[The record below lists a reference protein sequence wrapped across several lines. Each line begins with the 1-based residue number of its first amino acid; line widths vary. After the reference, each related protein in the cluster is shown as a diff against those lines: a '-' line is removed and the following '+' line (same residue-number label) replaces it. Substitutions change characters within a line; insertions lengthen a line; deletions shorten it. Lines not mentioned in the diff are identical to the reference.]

1 MNAFNV
7 LYGNEK
13 LKKQISDSINS
24 NKFVHT
30 CIIEGKKG
38 SGKHTLAKI
47 ISVLLAGEAE
57 DKIIKNICPDIIT
70 VGLLKDRKTIGVET
84 IRNIKE
90 SVYIVPN
97 ELDIK
102 VYIIEDAHLMT
113 HAAQNAFLKLLE
125 DPPKTVYFLLLCE
138 NESLLLST
146 VKSRAVIYHMQNFS
160 DEEITEYLIE
170 KNKRAF
176 DLYDN
181 DRLTFDLIIKNS
193 GGAIGNTEELLSS
206 RKYSKLKED
215 YETIV
220 QLLNFINT
228 KNTVEIL
235 LYHYKIS
242 DKRDEII
249 NFVDNLLC
257 ALHDILV
264 YKKNIRS
271 QYMFFANI
279 DDLAPIAEKI
289 STEEINRIYNILI
302 ICKEEAT
309 INLNINNMKIF
320 LFSRLLKE

>member
-1 MNAFNV
+1 MKEFDS
-7 LYGNEK
+7 LYGNAK
-13 LKKQISDSINS
+13 LKNQISESINL

-47 ISVLLAGEAE
+47 ISVMLAGELE

-97 ELDIK
+97 ELNIK

-125 DPPKTVYFLLLCE
+125 EPPKNVYFLLLCE
-138 NESLLLST
+138 YESLLLST
-146 VKSRAVIYHMQNFS
+146 VKSRAIIYHMQNFPD
-160 DEEITEYLIE
+160 DELTEYLIS
-170 KNKRAF
+170 KNKRAA
-176 DLYDN
+176 DLYNN
-181 DRLTFDLIIKNS
+181 DQLTFDLIIKNS
-193 GGAIGNTEELLSS
+193 GGTIGNAEELMSS

-215 YETIV
+215 YEKVV
-220 QLLNFINT
+220 QLLNYINN

-235 LYHYKIS
+235 MYHYKIA
-242 DKRDEII
+242 DKRDEITE
-249 NFVDNLLC
+249 FVDNLLF
-257 ALHDILV
+257 AMRDILL
-264 YKKNIRS
+264 YKKNIRR
-271 QYMFFANI
+271 QYMFFATI
-279 DDLAPIAEKI
+279 EDVSGIAEKI
-289 STEEINRIYNILI
+289 STEEINKIYNILI
-302 ICKEEAT
+302 KFKEEAN
-309 INLNINNMKIF
+309 INLNINNMKIV